1 MSETKAFSFVF
12 VPEIRSEAQAA
23 SFVFFSDICVVRG
36 PPVSPFAGAAITQSR
51 FLRHGDAAMP
61 GPIGA

>member
-12 VPEIRSEAQAA
+12 FPEIRSEAQAA

-36 PPVSPFAGAAITQSR
+36 PPVSPFAGTAITQSR
-51 FLRHGDAAMP
+51 FFASW
-61 GPIGA
+61 